1 MKEKQSDALDLVW
14 GIKAIGSVIGR
25 SDRQTY
31 DMLVSGHLPA
41 RQVGHRW
48 VAKREA
54 IERFFDEIA
63 A

>member
-1 MKEKQSDALDLVW
+1 MNNQPETIDLVW
-14 GIKAIGSVIGR
+14 GVSAIAKLIGR

-31 DMLVSGHLPA
+31 DMLAGGHLPA
-41 RQVGHRW
+41 KQIGNRW

-54 IERFFDEIA
+54 IERFFEETA